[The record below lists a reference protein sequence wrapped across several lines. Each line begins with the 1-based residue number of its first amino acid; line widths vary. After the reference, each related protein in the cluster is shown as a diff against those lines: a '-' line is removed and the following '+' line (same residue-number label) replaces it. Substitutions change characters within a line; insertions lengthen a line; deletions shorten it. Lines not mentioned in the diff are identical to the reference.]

1 MAELGFCYLDFLL
14 AALKIEEGVQNYT
27 VLDIYVCFFYEEGKR
42 SERGPNGDDTSHSG
56 QGHQHK
62 CG

>member
-27 VLDIYVCFFYEEGKR
+27 VLDFYVCFFHEEGKR
-42 SERGPNGDDTSHSG
+42 R
-56 QGHQHK
+56 
-62 CG
+62 